1 MPSPNCD
8 GWHML
13 GLPWSLRQ
21 AFEAK
26 LIPIAELAAMLDE
39 IESNAMLSASLWP
52 ATDATV
58 KTKALQ

>member
-13 GLPWSLRQ
+13 GLPWGLHQ

-26 LIPIAELAAMLDE
+26 LIPIAELVAMLEE
-39 IESNAMLSASLWP
+39 IESNAMPSANLWP
-52 ATDATV
+52 ATDVPV
-58 KTKALQ
+58 KAKPLE